1 MEFNDFIKLLLLVY
15 CIRLKLPFSKFLM
28 FARGY
33 SFVKKN
39 GRYTMS
45 IYVLLLLGFDT
56 IKLIWFFPICKTYT
70 GLYGVEY
77 AAKIR
82 SDPSLARLGGEPSGW
97 V

>member
-1 MEFNDFIKLLLLVY
+1 M
-15 CIRLKLPFSKFLM
+15 
-28 FARGY
+28 
-33 SFVKKN
+33 
-39 GRYTMS
+39 MS

-82 SDPSLARLGGEPSGW
+82 SDPSFSRLGKEPSG
-97 V
+97 